1 MSTLALS
8 TQGPFP
14 PSTDGG
20 AHTGRSG
27 DSVNLISF
35 GDPDHGVSVS
45 LGRCRSCTVPLLAV
59 VAVSKSFCGGG
70 VVLEVHGAQR

>member
-8 TQGPFP
+8 PQGPFP

-35 GDPDHGVSVS
+35 GDPDHGATVY
-45 LGRCRSCTVPLLAV
+45 LGRCRSYAVPLPPV
-59 VAVSKSFCGGG
+59 VPASESLCGGG
-70 VVLEVHGAQR
+70 VVLEVQGAQR